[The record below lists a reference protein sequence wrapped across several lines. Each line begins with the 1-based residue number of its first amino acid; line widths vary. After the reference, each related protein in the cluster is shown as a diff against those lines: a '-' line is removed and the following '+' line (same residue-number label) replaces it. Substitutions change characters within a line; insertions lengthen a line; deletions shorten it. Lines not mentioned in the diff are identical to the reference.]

1 MHVHV
6 CFSITHIIYSL
17 GVHSN
22 FFAKLIATAFTY
34 LTSDVYPRVMC
45 VLAPYFLVQNLF
57 VMSGFDRFLE
67 LEGMWLNFLCIIFGH
82 SSSDSSLI
90 AFLYLLTYQR
100 IGQSFW
106 VVFTSI
112 HLICFR
118 KRKKVCDQNFV
129 KVLHICMHWSPP
141 SAPLPPSL
149 PPKTVSFRSLEWWSP
164 GLPCIHATLPV
175 YSLSAGL
182 PACTFPADP
191 CIPLVRRSTP
201 ALGSGGSW
209 CCTSLA
215 PALLLFWILVLPAL
229 SSLLYV
235 CSP

>member
-1 MHVHV
+1 
-6 CFSITHIIYSL
+6 
-17 GVHSN
+17 
-22 FFAKLIATAFTY
+22 
-34 LTSDVYPRVMC
+34 
-45 VLAPYFLVQNLF
+45 
-57 VMSGFDRFLE
+57 MSGFDRFLE

-106 VVFTSI
+106 VVFTSM

-149 PPKTVSFRSLEWWSP
+149 PPKTVSFHSLEWWSP

-175 YSLSAGL
+175 CSLSARIAGL
-182 PACTFPADP
+182 HIPSWSLRPIGTAVYPSPWFWWFLVLHLARSCSAAVLDSSSSCTVFLAL
-191 CIPLVRRSTP
+191 CVLSLGRSLRRSPHAVTVFP
-201 ALGSGGSW
+201 HNRLCCWSMCLFCGAAGSFAFPS
-209 CCTSLA
+209 
-215 PALLLFWILVLPAL
+215 PLPHW
-229 SSLLYV
+229 V
-235 CSP
+235 FRR